1 MSKKKK
7 DYEKRVKELEARI
20 REKNKKEDYEEKIKK
35 LEARIKGL
43 EKEKKREKELEAGKK
58 EEVEEKPS
66 IVEGVVGQFIP
77 GLGGLVR
84 TLEKSSPEFRK
95 RIAETDAKIKHRIET
110 GWTSK
115 PKVEYSISARQL
127 VPEEKGFKPGRIE
140 KPRKEVEVK
149 PPAVEREPVVD
160 VFENDYISVIA
171 ELPGVEEKDIETKIV
186 DDKLDISA
194 KKYRKIVKLPS
205 IPKSIVEK
213 TYKNGILQIKMERT

>member
-1 MSKKKK
+1 MSKKKE

-20 REKNKKEDYEEKIKK
+20 KE
-35 LEARIKGL
+35 L
-43 EKEKKREKELEAGKK
+43 EKEKERKE
-58 EEVEEKPS
+58 EEKPS

-95 RIAETDAKIKHRIET
+95 RIAETDAKIKHRLET
-110 GWTSK
+110 GWNSK

-127 VPEEKGFKPGRIE
+127 VPEEKGFKPGIG
-140 KPRKEVEVK
+140 KRKEVEAPAVERKEFRAERTGKTHEEVK
-149 PPAVEREPVVD
+149 PPAIEREPVID
-160 VFENDYISVIA
+160 VFENEYISVIA

-186 DDKLDISA
+186 DNKLEISA
-194 KKYRKIVKLPS
+194 KKYRKTVKLPS